1 VPLIFNLSCAPLIGG
16 VMPPVPRSESSV
28 AMLRR
33 GSGGHN
39 SGMQRTRK
47 ERRSHRQSPQRAADA
62 QRYAA

>member
-1 VPLIFNLSCAPLIGG
+1 
-16 VMPPVPRSESSV
+16 MPPVPRSESSV